1 MILCKQN
8 IGRTVFVGSDN
19 RFEPM
24 KVLNG
29 EFTQFNSIQITNQ
42 ENKSGRRT
50 VTKQR
55 PRMLYPLQSP
65 VKLSLSCNPHYH
77 LIVPY
82 NSAMAEEVGRA
93 KFNLAA
99 PTYATVAYAGA

>member
-50 VTKQR
+50 ITKQR

-65 VKLSLSCNPHYH
+65 CQTLFVLQPTLP
-77 LIVPY
+77 PD
-82 NSAMAEEVGRA
+82 SAVQQRYGR
-93 KFNLAA
+93 
-99 PTYATVAYAGA
+99 GGW